1 MAEEK
6 TNVMRLLDRQKI
18 PYLPR
23 QYDVS
28 DGVLDGVTAA
38 RRLGVD
44 PAACFKTLV
53 TVGAGRKNY
62 VFVIPVEKELDLKAA
77 ARAVGEKS
85 VEMLKQAQLLPLTGY
100 IHGGCSPL
108 GMKKAFPTV
117 IDVSAR
123 ELAEMT
129 CSAGKVGRQITL
141 SPGDLARMAG
151 ATFAAVTRQEG

>member
-6 TNVMRLLDRQKI
+6 TNVMRLLDQKKI
-18 PYLPR
+18 PYTPR

-28 DGVLDGVTAA
+28 DKALDGVTAA
-38 RRLGVD
+38 TRLGID

-53 TVGAGRKNY
+53 TVSGSKKYY
-62 VFVIPVEKELDLKAA
+62 VFVIPVAKELDLKAA

-108 GMKKAFPTV
+108 GMKKPFPTV
-117 IDVSAR
+117 IDDSA
-123 ELAEMT
+123 LLLDEMT

-141 SPGDLARMAG
+141 APADLAALAG
-151 ATFAAVTRQEG
+151 ADFAPVSK